1 MNELIAQD
9 AASAFIVFCRVG
21 ACLMILPG
29 LSGGRIPPTV
39 RLFFAIAIALAILPL
54 VDQSTRAAAT
64 GQGLS
69 LAVFVVAEAI
79 VGLFLGFLVR
89 VFYLALEFFAIAMA
103 NFAGYGSVFMQAID
117 DNSSTTAFSELVTL
131 PSIALF
137 FIMDLHV
144 AVISMLQSSYEIIS
158 VGNWIGTSIDT
169 AVLVNTFKNSFL
181 LMLQMSA
188 PLLVY
193 SLTLNF
199 VLGLLNKL
207 IPQVPIYFV
216 SAPFLI
222 AGGLMI
228 LLQTDGSILGAF
240 TSAVAQWIGELAS
253 NAR

>member
-1 MNELIAQD
+1 MTELIAQD

-21 ACLMILPG
+21 VCLMILPG
-29 LSGGRIPPTV
+29 FSGGRIPPTV
-39 RLFFAIAIALAILPL
+39 RLFVAIAIALAVLPA
-54 VDQSTRAAAT
+54 VGQSTAPAAKSD
-64 GQGLS
+64 GLG
-69 LAVFVVAEAI
+69 LAVFI
-79 VGLFLGFLVR
+79 VTEVMIGLFLGFLVR
-89 VFYLALEFFAIAMA
+89 IFYLALEFFAIAMA

-144 AVISMLQSSYEIIS
+144 AVISMLQSSYTLVS
-158 VGNWIGTSIDT
+158 VGRWIGSAIDT
-169 AVLVNTFKNSFL
+169 GILVNAFKNSFV

-222 AGGLMI
+222 VGGLV
-228 LLQTDGSILGAF
+228 LLMQTDGAILQAF
-240 TSAVAQWIGELAS
+240 SSSVGQWIGELGGSAQ
-253 NAR
+253 